1 MTKHSSQADQ
11 IIGGIRTRLAH
22 DSGAKHVT
30 GEAGYIDDMPEPR
43 GTLHILPVSGT
54 PAHARITRLDLDAVR
69 RAPGVRAVLTAA
81 DIPGENDWG
90 HAAVGDD
97 RVLSDRLVEYSG
109 QIIFAVVAETVA
121 AAREAAGLAVI
132 EYSDQPIILTVDDAM
147 AAGSTH
153 IPPRTLQRGDAKS
166 AIAGSP
172 HRLTGR
178 FCNGGQEHFYLET
191 QISLAVPKEDG
202 QVHLYCSTQDPS
214 SVQSL
219 VA

>member
-1 MTKHSSQADQ
+1 
-11 IIGGIRTRLAH
+11 
-22 DSGAKHVT
+22 
-30 GEAGYIDDMPEPR
+30 MPEPR

-153 IPPRTLQRGDAKS
+153 IPPVSYTHLTLPTNR
-166 AIAGSP
+166 
-172 HRLTGR
+172 
-178 FCNGGQEHFYLET
+178 E
-191 QISLAVPKEDG
+191 V
-202 QVHLYCSTQDPS
+202 
-214 SVQSL
+214 
-219 VA
+219 